1 MKIFTNLLI
10 LLLAAAFTLSSCKKK
25 IKQQEDE
32 IYSRHLQEHIK
43 LTIISTPMP
52 DDKGKMNLLLLN
64 DGQFNLPLQMAAVN
78 FILLRFNFLFTT
90 GCRNQ

>member
-43 LTIISTPMP
+43 LTIITTPMP
-52 DDKGKMNLLLLN
+52 DDKGKMNLLLVN
-64 DGQFNLPLQMAAVN
+64 DG
-78 FILLRFNFLFTT
+78 
-90 GCRNQ
+90 G